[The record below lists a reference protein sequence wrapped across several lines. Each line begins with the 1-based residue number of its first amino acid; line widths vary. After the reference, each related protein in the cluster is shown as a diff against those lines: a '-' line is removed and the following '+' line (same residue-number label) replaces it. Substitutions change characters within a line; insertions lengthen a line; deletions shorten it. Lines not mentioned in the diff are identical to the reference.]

1 MSLRM
6 SAAVAAAV
14 LLVPGRTLAQQPAPA
29 DRGRADAAL
38 ARTAASMLAGVRT
51 FTLENGLRIY
61 LFPVANSPLVTTMV
75 AYRVGSADEEA
86 DQTGLSHYLEHLLF
100 KGTDKLL
107 PGDVDRATQR
117 NGGANNAYTSEDMT
131 VYHFDFAADRWEIAL
146 QIEAD
151 RMRNTRIDEKH
162 EFAQEKGA
170 VVAELARNEDQP
182 WDLEFKRIL
191 TLLYPAGAPYHHPVI
206 GSEAHVRGA
215 TAEVIRR
222 HYDKWYHPNNASL
235 VIVGGFDPEKTTAR
249 IRELFSAIPRQD
261 LPARKPAVARP
272 ARTEPARIEFPSKF
286 DLPRL
291 LVGYNTTTVKDAD
304 DPALDVIQ
312 RVLSDGKT
320 SRLYKKLVED
330 ERTAAEVDAGNYT
343 GKLPGWFAVNIE
355 LLPGKDRAKTEGLIF
370 AEMERLAKEPVSDAE
385 LSRARRKILANFVFG
400 RESVHSLADTIARAS
415 VYTDGGDA
423 VAYYQTYLDRLAALT
438 PADIQKAAAK
448 YFARNNASLVWSIP
462 PDEEKKAG
470 GGRGAP
476 VGARSVSDGV
486 GHPVAHAPGSDGK
499 GRAFRAAPR
508 QDAAG
513 GGAGAFS
520 LGAAKR
526 SVLPNGLTLITLEDH
541 RLPMVVATAAVK
553 DVTLREP
560 ADKAGIATLVGEL
573 LEEGTAGYTG
583 EQIATLIADTGGSLE
598 FGSGGGKLRVLSP
611 DTDLGLKL
619 MFECLTKPTFPQ
631 DAFDRQKDQQLATI
645 ADAETQ
651 PRTKARQLF
660 NKLVYKEHPF
670 GRPSLGTKA
679 TVEKLTA
686 ADAKAFHTAT
696 FAPNATIV
704 VVAGDFKT
712 DELTK
717 RVEELTKDWKKVDLA
732 PANPAPPGKAGAV
745 TERIVSDKSAS
756 QVHVFVGHLGV
767 TRQNPDYYKLLVM
780 DNVLGVG
787 PGFTDRLSSN
797 LRDRQGLAYTVNASI
812 SSSAGNQPGAFTG
825 YIGTFADKFVLVR
838 DSFVK
843 EVARIRD
850 EAPTTQEVDDAK
862 KYLLGSLPFKFG
874 TLSAVAGQLLTAEQ
888 YGLGFDFLDRYR
900 KEVAAVTP
908 ADVQEVARRH
918 LDPRALTIVAVG
930 PVAAD
935 GSPLAPPKKK

>member
-14 LLVPGRTLAQQPAPA
+14 LLVPGRTLAQQPALA

-51 FTLENGLRIY
+51 FTLENGLRVY
-61 LFPVANSPLVTTMV
+61 LYPIANSPLVTTMV

-191 TLLYPAGAPYHHPVI
+191 TLLYPAGSPYHHPVI

-235 VIVGGFDPEKTTAR
+235 VIVGGFDPEKTAAR
-249 IRELFSAIPRQD
+249 VRELFSAIPRQD
-261 LPARKPAVARP
+261 LPARKPAVTSP

-330 ERTAAEVDAGNYT
+330 ERIAAEVDAGNYT
-343 GKLPGWFAVNIE
+343 GKLPGWFAVNVE
-355 LLPGKDRAKTEGLIF
+355 LLPSKDRAKTERLIF

-385 LSRARRKILANFVFG
+385 LNRARRKILANFVFG

-438 PADIQKAAAK
+438 PADIQKTAAK

-462 PDEEKKAG
+462 PDEEKK
-470 GGRGAP
+470 GAAP
-476 VGARSVSDGV
+476 TARTDLARRN
-486 GHPVAHAPGSDGK
+486 H
-499 GRAFRAAPR
+499 RTAPR

-560 ADKAGIATLVGEL
+560 ADKAGIATLIGEL
-573 LEEGTAGYTG
+573 LEEGTANHTG

-598 FGSGGGKLRVLSP
+598 FGAGGGKLRVLSP

-651 PRTKARQLF
+651 PRAKARQLF

-679 TVEKLTA
+679 TVEKLTV
-686 ADAKAFHTAT
+686 ADAKAFHAAT

-717 RVEELTKDWKKVDLA
+717 RVAELTKDWKKVDLA
-732 PANPAPPGKAGAV
+732 PANPAPPGKAEAV
-745 TERIVSDKSAS
+745 TERIVSDKSAA
-756 QVHVFVGHLGV
+756 QVHVYIGHLGV

-812 SSSAGNQPGAFTG
+812 SSSAGNQPGTFTG
-825 YIGTFADKFVLVR
+825 YIGTFADKFILVR

-850 EAPTTQEVDDAK
+850 EAPTPQEVDDAK

-930 PVAAD
+930 PIAPD
-935 GSPLAPPKKK
+935 GSPLVPPKKK